1 MRPEPWCSYPYSL
14 ITIIALLLPMQAYP
28 AGLGEIAQRMA
39 GSEFV
44 FNRARSDIPFVPI
57 AWLDVTVYDE
67 SRFMLPSGGP
77 SDISFGQK
85 TLSEATLVPF
95 LLGSR
100 DAFVVGQWMSWTRF
114 DFPRREN
121 MDVFSAALPIGWA
134 RQASADWQLAAFV
147 APLAHT
153 SDNDGVYWE
162 YMGGVF
168 ARWLHGDRLA
178 WLFGFYG
185 DVAPREEYWRYM
197 DDQRALD
204 RERGYALARR
214 PLLADSRLVAAARRC
229 SIRRILVRAAR
240 AR

>member
-1 MRPEPWCSYPYSL
+1 MRPVPWCSYPYSL

-100 DAFVVGQWMSWTRF
+100 DAFVAGQWISGTRF
-114 DFPRREN
+114 RLSGTGEHGR
-121 MDVFSAALPIGWA
+121 VQRCL
-134 RQASADWQLAAFV
+134 ADRLGATGVGRLAARGICRS
-147 APLAHT
+147 ARAHQRQRWCVL
-153 SDNDGVYWE
+153 GV
-162 YMGGVF
+162 
-168 ARWLHGDRLA
+168 HGRR
-178 WLFGFYG
+178 
-185 DVAPREEYWRYM
+185 V
-197 DDQRALD
+197 RAL
-204 RERGYALARR
+204 
-214 PLLADSRLVAAARRC
+214 AARRSPGVVVRLLWGCC
-229 SIRRILVRAAR
+229 STRGVLALHGRSTSIGP
-240 AR
+240 